1 MSWLTTLL
9 TAGADFLKST
19 PLAELSVWIAG
30 TPFGV
35 AINQNS
41 WITPTVQSFHIL
53 GVAATFSAALM
64 IVLRIFGVA
73 GKEHTMAEIERRYTP
88 WVWWGLVVLLVSGIL
103 VVIAEPARELL
114 NLGFWTKMSL
124 IVIVAAAT
132 RWFQLSVR
140 NNIALWQPT
149 SRGYGAIQAGAAVVT
164 GVWCMII
171 ILGRWIAYIGA

>member
-9 TAGADFLKST
+9 TVGANWLKST
-19 PLAELSVWIAG
+19 PLAELSLWIAG
-30 TPFGV
+30 TPFGT

-41 WITPTVQSFHIL
+41 WITPTIQSFHIL

-73 GKEHTMAEIERRYTP
+73 GKEHAMAEIERRYAP
-88 WVWWGLVVLLVSGIL
+88 WIWGGLGLLLVSGIL

-114 NLGFWTKMSL
+114 NLGFWVKMSL
-124 IVIVAAAT
+124 IVAVAAAT
-132 RWFQLSVR
+132 RWFQLSSR
-140 NNIALWQPT
+140 HNSALWQPT
-149 SRGYGAIQAGAAVVT
+149 SSGYVAIQTGAAVVT
-164 GVWCMII
+164 GVWCLII

>member
-1 MSWLTTLL
+1 MSWLNSLL
-9 TAGADFLKST
+9 TAGADALKST

-30 TPFGV
+30 TPFGI

-64 IVLRIFGVA
+64 IVLRIYGVA
-73 GKEHTMAEIERRYTP
+73 GKEHRMNEIERRYTP
-88 WVWWGLVVLLVSGIL
+88 WVWWGLAALLVSGVL

-114 NLGFWTKMSL
+114 NLGFWTKMVL
-124 IVIVAAAT
+124 IAAVAAAT
-132 RWFQLSVR
+132 RWFQMSVR
-140 NNIALWQPT
+140 NNVALWRPASSGFAAVQT
-149 SRGYGAIQAGAAVVT
+149 GAAVVT
-164 GVWCMII
+164 GAWFAII

>member
-1 MSWLTTLL
+1 MSWLTDLL
-9 TAGADFLKST
+9 TAGADALKST

-30 TPFGV
+30 TPFGMAV
-35 AINQNS
+35 NQNT

-64 IVLRIFGVA
+64 IVLRIFGLA
-73 GKEHTMAEIERRYTP
+73 GKEHAMGEVERRYAP
-88 WVWWGLVVLLVSGIL
+88 WIWGGLALLLVSGVL

-114 NLGFWTKMSL
+114 NLGFWVKMLL
-124 IVIVAAAT
+124 IVIAAAAT

-140 NNIALWQPT
+140 NHIEIWQP
-149 SRGYGAIQAGAAVVT
+149 SSSGYAAIQTGTAVIT
-164 GVWCMII
+164 GVWLIII

>member
-1 MSWLTTLL
+1 MSWLTNLL
-9 TAGADFLKST
+9 TAGADALKST

-30 TPFGV
+30 TPFGMAV
-35 AINQNS
+35 NQNT

-73 GKEHTMAEIERRYTP
+73 GKEHTMTEINRRYTP
-88 WVWWGLVVLLVSGIL
+88 WVWGGLALLLVSGIL

-114 NLGFWTKMSL
+114 NLGFWTKMVL
-124 IVIVAAAT
+124 IAAVALAT
-132 RWFQLSVR
+132 RWFQLSVER
-140 NNIALWQPT
+140 NIDLWQPT
-149 SRGYGAIQAGAAVVT
+149 SSGYAAIRTGAAVVT
-164 GVWCMII
+164 GVWCLII